1 MLYQENWT
9 QQAQEQL
16 RRFETRVVEATK
28 VEGYD
33 GKDPQDQ
40 DRQWSFSGALLY
52 SVTVITTIG
61 YGNLA
66 PRTPE
71 GKVVTMLYALVGVPL
86 MLLCLSNLGSFLA
99 DTFQFA
105 YSHACC
111 RPCRDGRRDA
121 HSKKQQ
127 LQQEV
132 QQQQQR
138 VGYSGFGDGSVS
150 LGPPGSIACPPPAAP
165 PPHRAAPNNACG
177 ANGAAGP
184 NGPLACGPGCAAAG
198 SFGYYSSVG
207 AAPPDWSQPFR
218 DREREQELHNTVVKT
233 ANSRGGRP
241 GQVVTRL
248 QPKHPQH
255 LTPDVH
261 KLLTECVEYQ
271 VMHEE
276 PGAAAALREL
286 QNNPPGCLPGCVPGC
301 VPACAAGCPP
311 GCAPGCPAG
320 CPMAC
325 HAQHH
330 DAGLAA
336 LEEEN
341 EDDDDHGGSCG
352 PHSTPSRVPLLC
364 RSSSMPGV
372 DPGAAAQS
380 TPVKR
385 VPPPPPR
392 RYVIPP
398 PPPPTAPPPV
408 AADASDLAE
417 RAASP
422 PPPPRVPIYLVLT
435 GLAAYICLGA
445 AVFAAWEEWS
455 FLDGAYFCF
464 VTLSTI
470 GFGDLV
476 PGKSLKSAESQGGQ
490 LQVSAC
496 VAYLLLGLV
505 LIATAF
511 SLVQEEVLARLSQVA
526 RTLGI
531 ISKHH
536 QPLHHHHH
544 HGLHHGLHQG
554 RRHSRHHAASQ
565 TSASPQPHQPH
576 SRRRSDPT

>member
-1 MLYQENWT
+1 MTPPATRARRLSSCLRSFFTHLFSNVGLFSLVGGYVLLGALLFESLEGGYEMNQRGSMKGHRDDCLRELWALTERFNVLYQENWT

-111 RPCRDGRRDA
+111 RPCRDGHGDV
-121 HSKKQQ
+121 HGDGHGQKQQ
-127 LQQEV
+127 LQQEP
-132 QQQQQR
+132 QR
-138 VGYSGFGDGSVS
+138 VGYNGFGDGSV
-150 LGPPGSIACPPPAAP
+150 
-165 PPHRAAPNNACG
+165 
-177 ANGAAGP
+177 
-184 NGPLACGPGCAAAG
+184 
-198 SFGYYSSVG
+198 YYSSAGG
-207 AAPPDWSQPFR
+207 AGGVPLDWSQPFR

-233 ANSRGGRP
+233 ANNRG

-248 QPKHPQH
+248 QPKHPAH

-261 KLLTECVEYQ
+261 
-271 VMHEE
+271 
-276 PGAAAALREL
+276 
-286 QNNPPGCLPGCVPGC
+286 N
-301 VPACAAGCPP
+301 
-311 GCAPGCPAG
+311 
-320 CPMAC
+320 
-325 HAQHH
+325 
-330 DAGLAA
+330 
-336 LEEEN
+336 
-341 EDDDDHGGSCG
+341 CG

-364 RSSSMPGV
+364 RSNSASGMTGV
-372 DPGAAAQS
+372 DPGAMAQS
-380 TPVKR
+380 TP
-385 VPPPPPR
+385 
-392 RYVIPP
+392 
-398 PPPPTAPPPV
+398 
-408 AADASDLAE
+408 
-417 RAASP
+417 
-422 PPPPRVPIYLVLT
+422 LVLT

-544 HGLHHGLHQG
+544 HGLHHQG
-554 RRHSRHHAASQ
+554 RRHSARHHAASQ
-565 TSASPQPHQPH
+565 TSATATAQTHHH